1 MEDPR
6 RVSPAFVR
14 NAKPI
19 LTVLDRVLP
28 RGGLVLEVA
37 SGPGE
42 HAALFSRN
50 LAYGRDDWRWQPTD
64 IDPGNLASI
73 DAHARALDDR
83 GAALLPARHLDT
95 TAAGWPVDRADAV
108 VCINMIHIAPWAACV
123 GLLQGSGR
131 LLPKAGVLYLYGPFK
146 RGGGHTAPTNE
157 EFDASLRAR
166 DPSWGIRDLE
176 DVVALA
182 VEYGLGLDEIVE
194 MPANN
199 LSVVFRK
206 E

>member
-6 RVSPAFVR
+6 RASPAFVR

-19 LTVLDRVLP
+19 LSVLDRVLP
-28 RGGLVLEVA
+28 RDGLVLEVA

-42 HAALFSRN
+42 HAVFFSRH
-50 LAYGRDDWRWQPTD
+50 LVSGRDDWRWQPTD

-73 DAHARALDDR
+73 DAHARALEDR
-83 GAALLPARHLDT
+83 GDALLPAKHLD
-95 TAAGWPVDRADAV
+95 AAAADWPVGRADAV
-108 VCINMIHIAPWAACV
+108 VCINMIHIAPWTACA
-123 GLLQGSGR
+123 GLLQGTGR

-146 RGGGHTAPTNE
+146 RGGAHTAPSNE

-166 DPSWGIRDLE
+166 DPSWGVRDLE

-182 VEYGLGLDEIVE
+182 AEHGLSLDETVE

>member
-19 LTVLDRVLP
+19 LSVLDRVLP
-28 RGGLVLEVA
+28 HSGLVLEVA

-42 HAALFSRN
+42 HAAFFSQN
-50 LAYGRDDWRWQPTD
+50 LASGRNDWRWQPTD
-64 IDPGNLASI
+64 INPDNLASI
-73 DAHARALDDR
+73 DAHARALEGRAD
-83 GAALLPARHLDT
+83 ALLPAKHLDT
-95 TAAGWPVDRADAV
+95 TAADWPVRQAGAL
-108 VCINMIHIAPWAACV
+108 VCINMIHIAPWAACT
-123 GLLQGSGR
+123 GLLQGAGR
-131 LLPKAGVLYLYGPFK
+131 VLAEAGVLYLYGPFK
-146 RGGGHTAPTNE
+146 RGGAHTAPSNE
-157 EFDASLRAR
+157 EFDASLRGR

-176 DVVALA
+176 DVVAFA
-182 VEYGLGLDEIVE
+182 AEHGMHLDETVE